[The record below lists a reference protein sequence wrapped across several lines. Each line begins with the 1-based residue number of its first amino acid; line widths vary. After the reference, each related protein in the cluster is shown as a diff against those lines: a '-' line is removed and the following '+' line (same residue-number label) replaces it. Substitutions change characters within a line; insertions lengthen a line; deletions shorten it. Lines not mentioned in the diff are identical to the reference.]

1 MQYYKILN
9 MKKLLFS
16 LIALALVFS
25 CAGPETSPVQAEMEA
40 YAKAHID
47 NPGSYKFDHM
57 GVEKEYKY
65 VNDLFSYRQGLEE
78 QAAKASESD
87 KAAYEAE
94 IAKVDELFGEVGYE
108 VACNEYS
115 LYFWYLGSPSGKL
128 KLQGVV
134 VARYDSD
141 GNLIEMTMDPS
152 SLPTYPALRML
163 KDQGKL

>member
-1 MQYYKILN
+1 MFTL
-9 MKKLLFS
+9 M
-16 LIALALVFS
+16 AMALVIS
-25 CAGPETSPVQAEMEA
+25 CGSPESSPVQAEMEA
-40 YAKAHID
+40 YAKEHIA

-65 VNDLFSYRQGLEE
+65 VNDLYTYRRGLEE
-78 QAAKASESD
+78 QAAKASGQD
-87 KAAYEAE
+87 KAEYEAQ
-94 IAKVDELFGEVGYE
+94 IAKVDELFPEVGYE

-115 LYFWYLGSPSGKL
+115 LYFWYMGGESGKL

-134 VARYDSD
+134 LARYDTD
-141 GNLIEMTMDPS
+141 GNLMDITMDPS